1 VPGFAEEMLGLL
13 ISFDMFDSPM
23 DMTQIASTFNIKLAS
38 IEEFEKNMV
47 LVPKSPGVSSAHYI
61 LNLY

>member
-1 VPGFAEEMLGLL
+1 MPGFAEEMLGLL

-47 LVPKSPGVSSAHYI
+47 AGS
-61 LNLY
+61 